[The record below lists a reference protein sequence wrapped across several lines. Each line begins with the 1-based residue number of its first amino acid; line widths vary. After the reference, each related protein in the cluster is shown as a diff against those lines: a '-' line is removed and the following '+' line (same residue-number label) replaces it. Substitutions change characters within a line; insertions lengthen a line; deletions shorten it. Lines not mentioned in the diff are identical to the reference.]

1 MKLLHPFMPFITET
15 IWQSLPHE
23 GQTIM
28 LSPWPRAEQTQAY
41 PQQEEQTELLMDIIR
56 AVRNRRAELSV
67 APSKK
72 AQLLVVTEDDTV
84 RQSLEQGA
92 GFVQKLAYASQLQI
106 TDRAPEDAARMVN
119 LVVRGVSLYLPL
131 SELIDFEAERKRLT
145 KEREKAQKELA
156 AVENKLNNPGF
167 VSKAPEKVVDG
178 ERQKAERI
186 RTHLQKLEESLKAL
200 Q

>member
-1 MKLLHPFMPFITET
+1 
-15 IWQSLPHE
+15 
-23 GQTIM
+23 
-28 LSPWPRAEQTQAY
+28 
-41 PQQEEQTELLMDIIR
+41 MDIIR